1 MTATEYIERVGF
13 DYIKS
18 DPDFNKWENVVGLAY
33 LEALFSETERCLI
46 DISLTL
52 KETLD
57 TVDEKFLFNSA
68 MKEHHA
74 DPRYNYRELVTGLY
88 ERCMVLAKED
98 GLQSFQ
104 AIKRNMTASIYVL
117 NID

>member
-13 DYIKS
+13 NYIKS
-18 DPDFNKWENVVGLAY
+18 DPDFIRWENVVSWAY
-33 LEALFSETERCLI
+33 LEALFSETEKCLI
-46 DISLTL
+46 DMSLTL

-68 MKEHHA
+68 MIEKHA

-88 ERCMVLAKED
+88 ARCMALPKEVA
-98 GLQSFQ
+98 LQSFQ
-104 AIKRNMTASIYVL
+104 AIKWNMTASICIL
-117 NID
+117 KMD